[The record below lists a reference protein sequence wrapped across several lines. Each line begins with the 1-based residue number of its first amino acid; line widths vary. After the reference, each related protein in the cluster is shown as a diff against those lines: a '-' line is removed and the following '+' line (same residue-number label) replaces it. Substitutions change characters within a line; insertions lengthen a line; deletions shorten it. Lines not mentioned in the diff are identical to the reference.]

1 MIAARLICLAVL
13 SSLLWAVGVAP
24 ASACEGGGSFNEA
37 DATCHDGAEQV
48 DAYVSQANNQAYEY
62 KVVQDCKGK
71 GDPGVCRRPKACVS
85 SSGTRGTLY
94 FLQRR
99 EGNGPWSTVM
109 HPCLT
114 ASQADQVGGITPGMV
129 AKAWQRLT
137 WPHGELTIQPPDGQ
151 TLVDFDTNFLTTN
164 TRPTTQVVT
173 LLGQRV
179 TIEATPSRYH
189 WHFGDGAARTTTSPG
204 HRYPHLDVTH
214 DYSDPGHVRCSVDV
228 TYTGRFRV
236 NDDPWQQVPGTLT
249 VAGDDVRLW
258 VRTASPVLTG

>member
-1 MIAARLICLAVL
+1 MTAARLVTIALIAG
-13 SSLLWAVGVAP
+13 LLCPTGASP
-24 ASACEGGGSFNEA
+24 AFACDAGGSFNEA
-37 DATCHDGAEQV
+37 DAICHEGAEQV
-48 DAYVSQANNQAYEY
+48 DSYVAKAAHLAYEY
-62 KVVQDCKGK
+62 KVVQDCKAK
-71 GDPGVCRRPKACVS
+71 GDAGVCRRPKACVS

-99 EGNGPWSTVM
+99 EGGGPWTTVM
-109 HPCLT
+109 NPCLT

-129 AKAWQRLT
+129 ATAWQRLS
-137 WPHGELTIQPPDGQ
+137 WPTGELTIQPPDGQ
-151 TLVDFDTNFLTTN
+151 TLVDLDTNFLTTN

-189 WHFGDGAARTTTSPG
+189 WHFGDGATTSTTSPG

-214 DYSDPGHVRCSVDV
+214 DYADPGHLRCSVDV

-236 NDDPWQQVPGTLT
+236 NDDPWQQIPGALT
-249 VAGDDVRLW
+249 VDGDDVPLW

>member
-1 MIAARLICLAVL
+1 MRSLILA
-13 SSLLWAVGVAP
+13 LLLGSALTVVPGAWAGVCHGVSTYAT
-24 ASACEGGGSFNEA
+24 AQMACQQ
-37 DATCHDGAEQV
+37 GAEQV
-48 DAYVSQANNQAYEY
+48 DAYVAKASNQAYEY

-71 GDPGVCRRPKACVS
+71 GDAGVCRRPKACVS

-99 EGNGPWSTVM
+99 EGNGLWSTVM

-137 WPHGELTIQPPDGQ
+137 WPKGELTIQPPDGQ

-164 TRPTTQVVT
+164 TKPTTQVVT
-173 LLGQRV
+173 LLGQQV
-179 TIEATPSRYH
+179 TIEATPSRFH
-189 WHFGDGAARTTTSPG
+189 WHFGDGATRTTSSPG
-204 HRYPHLDVTH
+204 HAYPHLDVTH
-214 DYSDPGHVRCSVDV
+214 DYADPGHVRCSVDV

-236 NDDPWQQVPGTLT
+236 NDDPWQQIPGTLT
-249 VAGDDVRLW
+249 VAGDDVPLW